1 LFKAYL
7 IPDGTLPVHPQIAN
21 LDMLILAGYL
31 LAVLGIGIWAGRGR
45 RDLIGYVLAGKD
57 MPWWALLGSI
67 VATETST
74 ATFLSVPGISFQAGG
89 DLRFLQL
96 AVGFMIGRCLVA
108 VWLLPSYFRGEILS
122 AYELLEIRF
131 GVAAKRTA
139 SLLFLVARNLSD
151 GLRLFLA
158 ALALEAAFGI
168 SLPLSVAV
176 IGGVTIAYTLLGGMR
191 SVVWNDCLQL
201 VVYVAGGLAALAI
214 ILDRL
219 PGGSGQLWEF
229 AVANDKLRWF
239 RGAWDL
245 SDPYTIWAGLIGG
258 ACLSLGTHGT
268 DQMMVQRYLAARSQ
282 RDATKALVLSGLA
295 VFVQFALFLGIG
307 IALACFFQ
315 QFPPAVPIESGDKAF
330 AMFIV
335 GQLPS
340 GLVGLTLAAVF
351 AAVMSTLA
359 SSLNSSAAVAI
370 NDFGPSRQAAVT
382 GERRVRWCQAAT
394 VAFGVIQMAVAL
406 AARYYSQSVVNDA
419 LAIAGFVGGILLGVF
434 FVGLWAPRTGQ
445 TGVLLG
451 MLGGAIAVL
460 AVKLGTH
467 LAWPWF
473 TVVGFAVTFSLGW
486 LTGLSR
492 QRTGNDELRPG
503 TQGQCKEEP
512 RSEPP

>member
-1 LFKAYL
+1 
-7 IPDGTLPVHPQIAN
+7 VHPRIATV
-21 LDMLILAGYL
+21 DILILAVYL

-74 ATFLSVPGISFQAGG
+74 ATFLSVPGISFQSGG

-96 AVGFMIGRCLVA
+96 ALGFIIGRCLVA

-139 SLLFLVARNLSD
+139 SLLFLVARNLGD

-168 SLPLSVAV
+168 SLSLSVIV
-176 IGGVTIAYTLLGGMR
+176 IGGVTIAYTLMGGMR

-219 PGGSGQLWEF
+219 PGGGGQLWDF
-229 AVANDKLRWF
+229 AVANEKLRWF
-239 RGAWDL
+239 SGTWDL
-245 SDPYTIWAGLIGG
+245 ADPYTIWAGLIGG

-268 DQMMVQRYLAARSQ
+268 DQMMVQRYLASRSR
-282 RDATKALVLSGLA
+282 RDATKALVLSGLV
-295 VFVQFALFLGIG
+295 VFVQFTLFLVIG
-307 IALACFFQ
+307 IALACFFH
-315 QFPPAVPIESGDKAF
+315 QFPPNVPIEGGDKAF

-335 GQLPS
+335 GQMPS

-370 NDFGPSRQAAVT
+370 NDFGPPRNAAAPAD
-382 GERRVRWCQAAT
+382 RRVRWCQAAT
-394 VAFGVIQMAVAL
+394 VVFGIIQMAVAL
-406 AARYYSQSVVNDA
+406 AARHYSQSVVNDA
-419 LAIAGFVGGILLGVF
+419 LAIAGFVGGILLGIF
-434 FVGLWAPRTGQ
+434 FVGLFAPRVGQ
-445 TGVLLG
+445 AGVLLG
-451 MLGGAIAVL
+451 MLGGALAVVS
-460 AVKLGTH
+460 VKLGTN

-473 TVVGFAVTFSLGW
+473 TVVGFAVTYALGW
-486 LTGLSR
+486 FSGVVGLGALDDDKR
-492 QRTGNDELRPG
+492 MR
-503 TQGQCKEEP
+503 
-512 RSEPP
+512 